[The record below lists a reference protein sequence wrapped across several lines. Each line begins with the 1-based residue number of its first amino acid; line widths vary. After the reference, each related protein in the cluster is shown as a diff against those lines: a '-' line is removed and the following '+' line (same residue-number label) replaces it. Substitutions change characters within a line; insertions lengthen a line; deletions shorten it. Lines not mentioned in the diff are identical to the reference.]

1 MSFSLNIQA
10 QSGLKKIKGEQKDVP
25 CRLQTDGNNELMQY
39 YPSRSSLPSK
49 SDNSSVLPELLR
61 AWPDAIVTTTAGG
74 GIKSLNQNAET
85 LFGFSQ
91 ADLAGQD
98 VSALFG
104 NSFRSEHVIC
114 VIASCEKRE
123 WLPVEC
129 DDGLQGRRKNGE
141 LFPVKLLVSECGLDG
156 PMTHIYHVTD
166 ITLQVRQQQ
175 QVEQLER
182 EVAYLARHSLLGELA
197 TTITH
202 ELSQPLTAITNYTAA
217 AGRCWAQ
224 PSGQNV
230 ENGLE
235 LIRKAGEQ
243 AKRAWVMMHRLRRLL
258 QHRGSDFNND
268 DMRLA
273 AEEAI
278 ELSTLGAGEYGIS
291 LEVDLPHQP
300 VIVRM
305 DRIQV
310 QILLA
315 NLIRNAVDELRVV
328 KGERKIRIRLAT
340 DNDGMA
346 VFSVEDTGPGIA
358 PAVFENIFEPF
369 LTTKPE
375 GLGVGLAVSRRIAL
389 AHDGRLAARNRPE
402 GGAAFS
408 FLVPLSGGEEGQPA
422 AM

>member
-1 MSFSLNIQA
+1 
-10 QSGLKKIKGEQKDVP
+10 
-25 CRLQTDGNNELMQY
+25 
-39 YPSRSSLPSK
+39 
-49 SDNSSVLPELLR
+49 
-61 AWPDAIVTTTAGG
+61 
-74 GIKSLNQNAET
+74 
-85 LFGFSQ
+85 
-91 ADLAGQD
+91 
-98 VSALFG
+98 
-104 NSFRSEHVIC
+104 
-114 VIASCEKRE
+114 
-123 WLPVEC
+123 
-129 DDGLQGRRKNGE
+129 
-141 LFPVKLLVSECGLDG
+141 
-156 PMTHIYHVTD
+156 
-166 ITLQVRQQQ
+166 
-175 QVEQLER
+175 
-182 EVAYLARHSLLGELA
+182 
-197 TTITH
+197 
-202 ELSQPLTAITNYTAA
+202 
-217 AGRCWAQ
+217 
-224 PSGQNV
+224 
-230 ENGLE
+230 
-235 LIRKAGEQ
+235 
-243 AKRAWVMMHRLRRLL
+243 MMHRLRRLL